1 MKLRILPV
9 AANVGAAIL
18 AALTLPASAAPEA
31 PALRAPAGKWP
42 TPQVLWEKTCAR
54 CHTTG
59 VGPELRGRAL
69 PPEYVAS
76 VVRNGMMAMPA
87 FPHTSIDDASL
98 DGVARLVST
107 SKLPKP
113 AAKR

>member
-1 MKLRILPV
+1 MNPRILPLV
-9 AANVGAAIL
+9 PVGAALLAVL
-18 AALTLPASAAPEA
+18 AASAGAAP
-31 PALRAPAGKWP
+31 P
-42 TPQVLWEKTCAR
+42 TPARQTPSGQWASPQVAWEKTCAR

-69 PPEYVAS
+69 PPEYITS
-76 VVRNGMMAMPA
+76 VVRNGMLAMPA
-87 FPHTSIDDASL
+87 FPHTAIDDASL
-98 DGVARLVST
+98 ESVARFVST